1 MKREN
6 MAGSAM
12 LVLTALIWG
21 GAFVAQS
28 TAMDHIGAL
37 TFNAVRFFIGALVLL
52 PVIALTD
59 AGKKRRGAYE
69 KPSAGQR
76 RYLWISG
83 VLCGLA
89 LGCATLV
96 QQYAIIYTTV
106 SKAGFIT
113 ALYIVLVPVLSIFF
127 GKKPAPMLWLCVAIA
142 AVGLYF
148 LCMTESFTIS
158 LGDGLAMV
166 CSALFALQIMLV
178 SHFGPKCD
186 SIRLSCIQFLVAGTL
201 AGLLML
207 VFEKPSAQAIWDGR
221 WSILYTGVL
230 SSGVA
235 YTLQIVGQKRTNP
248 VLASLL
254 MSLESVFASLFG
266 ALILHQIP
274 SGREIFGCV
283 LVFGAIVLAQVLP
296 TEKKTPLPAHGREE
310 K

>member
-69 KPSAGQR
+69 KPSTGQR

-83 VLCGLA
+83 VLCGFA

-178 SHFGPKCD
+178 DPVYRRALQRRRLYAADRRSEADKPGARLAFDEPGVR
-186 SIRLSCIQFLVAGTL
+186 IRLAVWSADPASDPLRTGDFWLRTCFRGNCSGPGASNRKENAASGTCAG
-201 AGLLML
+201 G
-207 VFEKPSAQAIWDGR
+207 K
-221 WSILYTGVL
+221 
-230 SSGVA
+230 
-235 YTLQIVGQKRTNP
+235 IV
-248 VLASLL
+248 
-254 MSLESVFASLFG
+254 
-266 ALILHQIP
+266 
-274 SGREIFGCV
+274 
-283 LVFGAIVLAQVLP
+283 
-296 TEKKTPLPAHGREE
+296 
-310 K
+310 

>member
-1 MKREN
+1 MKKGN
-6 MAGSAM
+6 LAGSAM
-12 LVLTALIWG
+12 LVLTAIIWG

-37 TFNAVRFFIGALVLL
+37 TFNSVRFFIGALVLL
-52 PVIALTD
+52 PVIALLD
-59 AGKKRRGAYE
+59 AGKKRRGVYE
-69 KPSAGQR
+69 KPTKAQN

-83 VLCGLA
+83 ILCGLA
-89 LGCATLV
+89 LCGATLV

-113 ALYIVLVPVLSIFF
+113 ALYIVLVPIFSILF
-127 GKKPAPMLWLCVAIA
+127 GKKPAPALWLCVAIA

-148 LCMTESFTIS
+148 LCMTESFSIS
-158 LGDGLAMV
+158 LGDGLAII

-178 SHFGPKCD
+178 SHFGPQCD
-186 SIRLSCIQFLVAGTL
+186 SVRLSCIQFFVAGVL
-201 AGLLML
+201 AGVLML
-207 VFEKPSAQAIWDGR
+207 IFEKPTAQSLWDGR

-266 ALILHQIP
+266 ALILRQIP
-274 SGREIFGCV
+274 TGREIFGCV
-283 LVFGAIVLAQVLP
+283 LMFAAIILAQVLP
-296 TEKKTPLPAHGREE
+296 TEKKAPLPAKTKEE
-310 K
+310 

>member
-1 MKREN
+1 MRKEN
-6 MAGSAM
+6 IAGSAM

-37 TFNAVRFFIGALVLL
+37 TFNAVRFYIGALVLL
-52 PVIALTD
+52 PVIAFMD
-59 AGKKRRGAYE
+59 AGRKRRGVYE
-69 KPSAGQR
+69 KPTRTQK

-96 QQYAIIYTTV
+96 QQYAIVYTTV
-106 SKAGFIT
+106 GKAGFIT
-113 ALYIVLVPVLSIFF
+113 ALYIVLVPIFSIFF
-127 GKKPAPMLWLCVAIA
+127 GKKPAPALWLCVAVA
-142 AVGLYF
+142 AAGLYF

-158 LGDGLAMV
+158 LGDGLAIV

-178 SHFGPKCD
+178 SHFGPGCD
-186 SIRLSCIQFLVAGTL
+186 SVRLSCIQFFVAGTL
-201 AGLLML
+201 AGVLML
-207 VFEKPSAQAIWDGR
+207 LFEEPTAQALWDGR
-221 WSILYTGVL
+221 WPILYTGVL

-235 YTLQIVGQKRTNP
+235 YTLQVVGQKRTNP

-274 SGREIFGCV
+274 SGREITGCV
-283 LVFGAIVLAQVLP
+283 LMFGAIILAQVLP
-296 TEKKTPLPAHGREE
+296 AEKNAPQPAKTKEE
-310 K
+310 